1 MEGPEGSIVK
11 DALGSPQT
19 IAVFGGTSEI
29 GVAIARTLAAPR
41 QAHVVLAG
49 RDTEELEKA
58 AASVREAGASAVDT
72 VPFDADATET
82 HEAALVDV
90 LSHIGDLDVAV
101 IAFGLLGDQEQGEN
115 DPRAAL
121 QVARTNY
128 LGAMSICL
136 HLAWRMKQQGHGTIV
151 VLSSV
156 AGERARRSNFIYG
169 SSKAGIDTFAQG
181 LSDSLEGTGA
191 SVLVVRPGFV
201 RTKMTAGM
209 KAAPMSVTADEVA
222 AVVARALQKGLN
234 TVWAPTPMRGVMTV
248 LRHLP
253 RPVFRR
259 LPI

>member
-1 MEGPEGSIVK
+1 MK
-11 DALGSPQT
+11 DALAQPQT
-19 IAVFGGTSEI
+19 IVVFGGTSEI

-49 RDTEELEKA
+49 RDTEGLEKA
-58 AASVREAGASAVDT
+58 AASVREAGASAVDI
-72 VPFDADATET
+72 VSFDADATET

-90 LSHIGDLDVAV
+90 LTHIGDVDVAV

-128 LGAMSICL
+128 LGAMSISL
-136 HLAWRMKQQGHGTIV
+136 HLAWRMKQQGHGTIIV
-151 VLSSV
+151 MSSV

-169 SSKAGIDTFAQG
+169 SSKAAIDTFAQG
-181 LSDSLEGTGA
+181 LSDALEGTGA

-201 RTKMTAGM
+201 RTKMTAGL
-209 KAAPMSVTADEVA
+209 KAAPMSVTAEEVA
-222 AVVARALQKGLN
+222 AVVARALQKGSQ

>member
-1 MEGPEGSIVK
+1 MDGPEGANVR
-11 DALGSPQT
+11 DALGAPQT

-29 GVAIARTLAAPR
+29 GIAIAKNLAGPR

-49 RDTEELEKA
+49 RDMEGLEKA
-58 AASVREAGASAVDT
+58 AASVREAGASAVDIAS
-72 VPFDADATET
+72 FDADATET

-101 IAFGLLGDQEQGEN
+101 IAFGLLGNQEEGEN

-136 HLAWRMKQQGHGTIV
+136 HLGWRMKQQGHGTII

-181 LSDSLEGTGA
+181 LSDALEGTGA
-191 SVLVVRPGFV
+191 SLLVVRPGFV

-209 KAAPMSVTADEVA
+209 KAAPLSVTADEVA
-222 AVVARALQKGLN
+222 AVVARALHIGEH
-234 TVWAPTPMRGVMTV
+234 TVWAPTPMRWVMAV

-253 RPVFRR
+253 RAVFRR

>member
-1 MEGPEGSIVK
+1 MK
-11 DALGSPQT
+11 DALGAVQN
-19 IAVFGGTSEI
+19 IAVFGGSSEI
-29 GVAIARTLAAPR
+29 GVAIAKVLAAPR

-49 RDTEELEKA
+49 RDTEALEKA
-58 AASVREAGASAVDT
+58 AAEVREAGASAVDT
-72 VPFDADATET
+72 VPFDADDTEA
-82 HEAALVDV
+82 HEAALVQV
-90 LSHIGDLDVAV
+90 LSHIGDVDVAV
-101 IAFGLLGDQEQGEN
+101 IAFGVQGEQEEGEN
-115 DPRAAL
+115 NPRAAL

-156 AGERARRSNFIYG
+156 ASERARRSNFIYG

-181 LSDSLEGTGA
+181 LSDSREGTGA
-191 SVLVVRPGFV
+191 SVLVVRPGV
-201 RTKMTAGM
+201 VKTQLTANM
-209 KAAPMSVTADEVA
+209 KPAPMSVTADEVA
-222 AVVARALQKGLN
+222 AVVARALQKGAH
-234 TVWAPTPMRGVMTV
+234 TVWVPAPMRGVMTV